1 MPKPETNLWNL
12 LRQRLKDKGYFFTR
26 IENRSGGGIPD
37 TYIVGDQGCF
47 WVELK
52 VTNGNKINVSPHQ
65 IAWHTSH
72 SFSNG
77 VSFFLVKDPRTSN
90 LFLFEGVLAL
100 NLRACAFDNIKDRSL
115 ICACASEDFWVRV
128 SDISRKLWNKKRSS
142 N

>member
-12 LRQRLKDKGYFFTR
+12 FRQRLKDKGYFFTR

-37 TYIVGDQGCF
+37 TYIVGDRGCF

-72 SFSNG
+72 SLKGGKN
-77 VSFFLVKDPRTSN
+77 FFLVKHLSSSI
-90 LFLFEGVLAL
+90 LFLFEGSKVRELSISGLDSGCMVQGSWNEIFDAL
-100 NLRACAFDNIKDRSL
+100 EHKI
-115 ICACASEDFWVRV
+115 
-128 SDISRKLWNKKRSS
+128 
-142 N
+142 

>member
-12 LRQRLKDKGYFFTR
+12 FRQRLKDKGYFYTR

-72 SFSNG
+72 SLKG
-77 VSFFLVKDPRTSN
+77 V
-90 LFLFEGVLAL
+90 GVLSWQST
-100 NLRACAFDNIKDRSL
+100 SL
-115 ICACASEDFWVRV
+115 PQSYFCLKGQRFG
-128 SDISRKLWNKKRSS
+128 N
-142 N
+142 

>member
-12 LRQRLKDKGYFFTR
+12 FRQRLKDKGYFYTR

-72 SFSNG
+72 SLKG
-77 VSFFLVKDPRTSN
+77 GRSFI
-90 LFLFEGVLAL
+90 LAKHPL
-100 NLRACAFDNIKDRSL
+100 PQSYFCLKGQRFGN
-115 ICACASEDFWVRV
+115 
-128 SDISRKLWNKKRSS
+128 
-142 N
+142 

>member
-12 LRQRLKDKGYFFTR
+12 FRQRLKDKGYFYTR

-65 IAWHTSH
+65 IAWHKVNYGSK
-72 SFSNG
+72 FI
-77 VSFFLVKDPRTSN
+77 LVKTLFPLSVKLFHSSIANKPRVKLTDHDP
-90 LFLFEGVLAL
+90 LFVVHDTHDPEQWTTLQEHL
-100 NLRACAFDNIKDRSL
+100 IK
-115 ICACASEDFWVRV
+115 
-128 SDISRKLWNKKRSS
+128 
-142 N
+142 